1 MLSVCPIFCKRR
13 IWFVFFNVCLHVCAG
28 FLSQLVQDKTFEQC
42 IRAGHYAAN
51 VIIRH
56 AGCTFPE
63 KPDFHWW
70 AAERPE
76 DTAARVFYRTNAF
89 F

>member
-1 MLSVCPIFCKRR
+1 MFKHAFSRSNLLQVADLICL
-13 IWFVFFNVCLHVCAG
+13 FFYVCLHVCAG

-63 KPDFHWW
+63 KPDFL
-70 AAERPE
+70 
-76 DTAARVFYRTNAF
+76 
-89 F
+89 

>member
-1 MLSVCPIFCKRR
+1 MCAFIKHMFAHAFRLGLNLSTLLHVDLIC
-13 IWFVFFNVCLHVCAG
+13 VFFFAVCLHVCAG

-63 KPDFHWW
+63 KPDFH
-70 AAERPE
+70 
-76 DTAARVFYRTNAF
+76 
-89 F
+89 